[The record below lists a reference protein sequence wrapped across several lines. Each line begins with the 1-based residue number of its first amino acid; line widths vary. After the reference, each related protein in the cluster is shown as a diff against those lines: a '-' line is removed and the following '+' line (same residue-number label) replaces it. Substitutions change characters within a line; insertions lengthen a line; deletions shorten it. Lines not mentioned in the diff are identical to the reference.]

1 MRRLIIVKDY
11 VVNIQLG
18 TYEFTTGGIFFTG
31 DMQESRIFIAESVI
45 KSR

>member
-18 TYEFTTGGIFFTG
+18 THEFTTGGIIRAG
-31 DMQESRIFIAESVI
+31 LMPESCILVAESVI
-45 KSR
+45 KS